1 MRTDIIRVYSDLN
14 GSDKA
19 LNAAEKFAVYNELA
33 GKNGMHLRLLTEET
47 ISMLHGIM
55 DDFSGSFWIESEE
68 TKKGLLCRICLTIDR
83 QANMEQEEHILSVA
97 SSGKNE
103 STRGVVGK
111 IRELIRRSIQSSSS
125 EEEKELRNMSDA
137 WLGMGTG
144 TGSSVSPLQADNV
157 WSLQL
162 YRNNLAAQQKEK
174 TQEWDELEKSII
186 AKLSDEVKV
195 WLMPDET
202 RIVVEKLIKT

>member
-1 MRTDIIRVYSDLN
+1 MRTDIIRVYSNLD

-19 LNAAEKFAVYNELA
+19 LNAAEKFVVYNELG
-33 GKNGMHLRLLTEET
+33 GKDGRHLRLLTEET

-55 DDFSGSFWIESEE
+55 EDFSGSFWIESEQ
-68 TKKGLLCRICLTIDR
+68 TKKGMLCRICLTIDR

-137 WLGMGTG
+137 WLGMGAG
-144 TGSSVSPLQADNV
+144 TGSAVVPIQGDNC

-162 YRNNLAAQQKEK
+162 YRNNLSAQQNEK

-195 WLMPDET
+195 WLMTDET
-202 RIVVEKLIKT
+202 RIVVEKLIRA

>member
-1 MRTDIIRVYSDLN
+1 MRTDIIRVYSNLD

-19 LNAAEKFAVYNELA
+19 LNAAEKFAVYNELG
-33 GKNGMHLRLLTEET
+33 GKEGRHLRLLTEET

-55 DDFSGSFWIESEE
+55 EDFSGSFWIESEQ

-111 IRELIRRSIQSSSS
+111 IRELIRRSIQSASS
-125 EEEKELRNMSDA
+125 EEEKELRNMSDV

-144 TGSSVSPLQADNV
+144 AGSSVSPIQAESF

-162 YRNNLAAQQKEK
+162 YRNSLAQQKEK

-195 WLMPDET
+195 WLMTDET
-202 RIVVEKLIKT
+202 RIVVEKLIRA